1 MRLIGTDRRRIKY
14 FSVGMMLLICS
25 LSATGQVLRGMAT
38 NGTTK
43 KPAAGDDV
51 VLLKLDKGMDEEA
64 RTKTNSRGE
73 FSFELPDSQVVR
85 AVRVRHQNVN
95 YFQPV
100 FPGSTSVA
108 VTVYEASATV
118 PGIRRL
124 DESMVIQAQGN
135 ALQVYQIFNVEN
147 NSQPPRT
154 QPNFTFYLPE
164 GATVVSGEAIRAA
177 GMPLKSVPV
186 AVEGEANKY
195 QFLYPLIPGKTHFEA
210 VYRLTYTGAMKF
222 DPKFVA
228 PANNFYVVTPKSLR
242 FAPESGSQYQASDQW
257 PVAPE
262 IKGVDVHAAG
272 GSGQQLAFQISGEG
286 LLPQQEEQTA
296 QEGNSRQAGA
306 EDNRPGGGMG
316 IPNER
321 PNPLSSGQWAFLGVL
336 TLFLAGG
343 AAFVFMNGRN
353 GTVPVVQSPK
363 GSAPLL
369 DALRDEM
376 FQLEAD
382 RVQGK
387 IAPKEYEAAKAALD
401 KTLQR
406 AMRKSK

>member
-1 MRLIGTDRRRIKY
+1 MPYLKTNSLKHASSIL
-14 FSVGMMLLICS
+14 VVLLCSICAS
-25 LSATGQVLRGMAT
+25 GQVLRGTVT
-38 NGTTK
+38 NGTTG

-51 VLLKLDKGMDEEA
+51 VLIRLEKGMDEEA
-64 RTKTNSRGE
+64 RTKTDGRGD
-73 FSFELPDSQVVR
+73 FSLR
-85 AVRVRHQNVN
+85 AGDLNAPHLIRVRHQNVN
-95 YFQPV
+95 YLEPLK
-100 FPGSTSVA
+100 PRLSSTSI
-108 VTVYEASATV
+108 TVYDSAGYVPQIGLLDQSQIYEAAGTTL
-118 PGIRRL
+118 R
-124 DESMVIQAQGN
+124 VIE
-135 ALQVYQIFNVEN
+135 LLRFNN
-147 NSQPPRT
+147 TSNPPVT
-154 QPNFTFYLPE
+154 QPNFGLFLPE
-164 GATVVSGEAIRAA
+164 GATVQNAQAIAPS
-177 GMPLKSVPV
+177 GMPIPSAPVPQ
-186 AVEGEANKY
+186 GNNKY
-195 QFLYPLIPGKTHFEA
+195 SVLYPLRPGITQYEL
-210 VYRLTYTGAMKF
+210 VYMLPYNGSYKASPHIELPADKF
-222 DPKFVA
+222 F
-228 PANNFYVVTPKSLR
+228 VVTPKSMQ
-242 FAPESGSQYQASDQW
+242 FSAHSTTFHSDQW
-257 PVAPE
+257 AIEPNLAVDTHAVDHPTPGQEYTFEVAG
-262 IKGVDVHAAG
+262 I
-272 GSGQQLAFQISGEG
+272 GQ
-286 LLPQQEEQTA
+286 LPRDTEQQGNS

-353 GTVPVVQSPK
+353 GAVPVAQSPK